1 MSLDHGLLNL
11 PLAKRMGD
19 IDSQIDKYKR
29 EKWKQEQRA
38 RKANAAEHKTLKAQ
52 ARVALAELDGCP
64 GLLEAK
70 AAKLN
75 LTRKQLYGALLDWA
89 KWQPAR
95 VVKAQAEWMGEA
107 QQPR

>member
-11 PLAKRMGD
+11 PLAQRGD
-19 IDSQIDKYKR
+19 IDAQIDKYKR
-29 EKWKQEQRA
+29 GKRAQEQQA
-38 RKANAAEHKTLKAQ
+38 RKASAAEHKALKAQ
-52 ARVALAELDGCP
+52 AKVALVEMNGCA

-75 LTRKQLYGALLDWA
+75 ITRKQLYDALLDWA

-95 VVKAQAEWMGEA
+95 VVKARAEWMGEA